1 MRKMSTL
8 LIALFILP
16 ISCIGQVNLKIAEEY
31 INGKSNL
38 IFKELEDKGYVLI
51 KENLMNSSGSIDSA
65 FLYHH
70 KDGYDKFMLV
80 KGQGFVIE
88 PSPAKDGID
97 YFEYYMATYIME
109 FIMAEGDKAPKLP
122 KDQPDDVFEF
132 DAYNGFR
139 FVLSD
144 KDSKVMIY
152 KIQ

>member
-1 MRKMSTL
+1 
-8 LIALFILP
+8 
-16 ISCIGQVNLKIAEEY
+16 
-31 INGKSNL
+31 
-38 IFKELEDKGYVLI
+38 
-51 KENLMNSSGSIDSA
+51 
-65 FLYHH
+65 
-70 KDGYDKFMLV
+70 MLV

-97 YFEYYMATYIME
+97 YFEYYMAAYMME

-122 KDQPDDVFEF
+122 QDQPDGAFEF

-152 KIQ
+152 KIR

>member
-1 MRKMSTL
+1 MKKMSTL

-16 ISCIGQVNLKIAEEY
+16 TFCVGQVNLKIAEDY

-38 IFKELEDKGYVLI
+38 IFKELEDKGYVLV

-88 PSPAKDGID
+88 PSPSKDGID
-97 YFEYYMATYIME
+97 YFEYYMATYMME

-122 KDQPDDVFEF
+122 KDQPDGALEF

-152 KIQ
+152 KFR

>member
-1 MRKMSTL
+1 MEKMKKIILVL
-8 LIALFILP
+8 LVCPAF
-16 ISCIGQVNLKIAEEY
+16 CIGQIDLKIAEDY

-38 IFKELEDKGYVLI
+38 IFRELEVKGYFLVEQRLI
-51 KENLMNSSGSIDSA
+51 DSSGSIDSA

-70 KDGYDKFMLV
+70 KDGYDKFMLA
-80 KGQGFVIE
+80 KGEGFVIE

-109 FIMAEGDKAPKLP
+109 FILAEGDKAPILP
-122 KDQPDDVFEF
+122 KDQSDDVFEF

-139 FVLSD
+139 FVLSG